1 MALPTGFPSQTY
13 VLDMAT
19 TSWVPYSGAALASGA
34 VALVLGSLSLPS
46 SPDGYALLQN
56 AQLQDGR
63 WIMASVA
70 YLLCAVGLNLG
81 LPTFL
86 YLLPDRGRRIG
97 MVGTAVFGV
106 ATMGMAAYGA
116 LLIFFRAL
124 VKADVLG
131 QSEVG
136 LLAKD
141 HALLAFAAAFLVCF
155 YLGEVL
161 FAVALVRAR
170 TVPRWVPVLFL
181 LHAVLLPFNLVAPGL
196 QTVQTGMI
204 GIAFMGVA
212 VYAND
217 QFDRSRDTLPRMRAS
232 RSQR

>member
-1 MALPTGFPSQTY
+1 MVKCVALPTAPPPWTY
-13 VLDMAT
+13 VLEMAT

-46 SPDGYALLQN
+46 SPDGYSLLQN

-86 YLLPDRGRRIG
+86 YLLPQQGRRTG

-124 VKADVLG
+124 SKADVLG
-131 QSEVG
+131 PHEV
-136 LLAKD
+136 
-141 HALLAFAAAFLVCF
+141 ALLAQDNGLLVFAAMFLGCF

-161 FAVALVRAR
+161 FAVALLRAR
-170 TVPRWVPVLFL
+170 TVPRWVPALFF
-181 LHAVLLPFNLVAPGL
+181 LHAVLLPFNLVTPGL
-196 QTVQTGMI
+196 QTVQTVII

-212 VYAND
+212 VCAND
-217 QFDRSRDTLPRMRAS
+217 RLQRAS
-232 RSQR
+232 VVLSG